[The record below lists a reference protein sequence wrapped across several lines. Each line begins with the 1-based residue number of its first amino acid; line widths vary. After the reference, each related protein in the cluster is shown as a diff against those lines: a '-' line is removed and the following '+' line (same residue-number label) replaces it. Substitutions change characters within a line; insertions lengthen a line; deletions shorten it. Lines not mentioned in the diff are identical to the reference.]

1 MFVTF
6 IILILYLLYVYY
18 SYISFTTF
26 SYLLACLLVGF
37 ILSVNGQD
45 ANGFEGTSQQ
55 AGGGVMGGAEG
66 EVFMISECLTLKCL
80 FL

>member
-1 MFVTF
+1 M
-6 IILILYLLYVYY
+6 YY

-45 ANGFEGTSQQ
+45 ANGFEGTPEQEG
-55 AGGGVMGGAEG
+55 AATMGGAG
-66 EVFMISECLTLKCL
+66 KF
-80 FL
+80 FYDQ